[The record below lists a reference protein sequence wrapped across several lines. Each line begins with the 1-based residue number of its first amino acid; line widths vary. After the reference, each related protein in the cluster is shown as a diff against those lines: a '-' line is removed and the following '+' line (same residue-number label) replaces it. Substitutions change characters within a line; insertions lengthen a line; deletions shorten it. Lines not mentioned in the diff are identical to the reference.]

1 MKFLQVDSSVFLSKN
16 FTSLSAQFVP
26 LLRCGFTVLHSTF
39 IRHRKFLQVFVNFL
53 DIIFLKVITFV
64 YLQWS
69 SSHEER
75 TKIIQEGLLNPSVD
89 ILEAMTE
96 TEAMHTGKTLIHF
109 QISTPSIHSQNHPS
123 SAHSHSD
130 VTIIFIFLFFPF

>member
-1 MKFLQVDSSVFLSKN
+1 M
-16 FTSLSAQFVP
+16 
-26 LLRCGFTVLHSTF
+26 
-39 IRHRKFLQVFVNFL
+39 
-53 DIIFLKVITFV
+53 

-96 TEAMHTGKTLIHF
+96 TEAVHTGKTL
-109 QISTPSIHSQNHPS
+109 TP
-123 SAHSHSD
+123 
-130 VTIIFIFLFFPF
+130 